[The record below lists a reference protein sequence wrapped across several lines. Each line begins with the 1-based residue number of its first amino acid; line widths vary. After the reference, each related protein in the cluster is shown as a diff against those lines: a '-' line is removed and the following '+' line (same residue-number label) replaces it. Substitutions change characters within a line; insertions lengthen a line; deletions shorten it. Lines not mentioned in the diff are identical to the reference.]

1 MFSYV
6 TQDVALVPPR
16 VLPPQALV
24 IAISPLLDPRFEK
37 ALVDLAA
44 RGFDLVVLSPSPIPL
59 VRRAVH
65 ASPSADLACR
75 LWTLERRARTDL
87 LHRLGIT
94 IVDWDPAE
102 PLEAALGALTRAR
115 RRGVAR

>member
-1 MFSYV
+1 MFSWV
-6 TQDVALVPPR
+6 TQEVGLVPR
-16 VLPPQALV
+16 RILPPQALV

-44 RGFDLVVLSPSPIPL
+44 RGFDLTVLSPSPIPL
-59 VRRAVH
+59 VRRAIR
-65 ASPSADLACR
+65 ASASADVACR
-75 LWTLERRARTDL
+75 LWALERRTRADA

-102 PLEAALGALTRAR
+102 PLGAALGGLSRSR
-115 RRGVAR
+115 RHAVAR